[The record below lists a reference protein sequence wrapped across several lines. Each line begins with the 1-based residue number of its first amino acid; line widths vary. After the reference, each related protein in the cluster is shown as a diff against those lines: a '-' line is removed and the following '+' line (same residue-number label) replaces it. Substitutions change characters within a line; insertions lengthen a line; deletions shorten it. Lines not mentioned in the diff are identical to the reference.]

1 MINAKFSWN
10 KKRDAT
16 YLGTTLKF
24 PKDNYE
30 VLSFNPFEEKVKFE
44 RVKVFTKRE
53 YSSLIEI
60 KTSIGN
66 KLIKVLR

>member
-1 MINAKFSWN
+1 LEHS
-10 KKRDAT
+10 
-16 YLGTTLKF
+16 KF

-60 KTSIGN
+60 KTSIG
-66 KLIKVLR
+66 KSITVSDRHPMIVKMVSSIV